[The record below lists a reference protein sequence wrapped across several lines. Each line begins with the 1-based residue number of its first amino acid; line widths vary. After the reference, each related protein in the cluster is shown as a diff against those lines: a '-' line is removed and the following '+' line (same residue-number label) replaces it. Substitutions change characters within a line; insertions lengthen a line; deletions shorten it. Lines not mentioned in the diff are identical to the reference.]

1 MSKLVIL
8 KIISGDWKSGFPVV
22 LQIGEENQLSNIE
35 QFGYLPGQSQ
45 LMENYQQWQSI
56 YRRLSNRLR
65 LEAPPAQ
72 ETNVS
77 KPEKCQQAVTILK
90 NSLNQWLDSESFR
103 PLQQLLFQNL
113 RPSEQI
119 RFIIQTDNFELQQL
133 PWHLWKFFD
142 DYDAA
147 EIILKSPNRR
157 FIEKPEKNKRP
168 VRILAILGD
177 SDKIDIEAD
186 RQFLENL
193 PDKPDV
199 CFLPEPR
206 RSDISDRL
214 WSQEWDILFFAGH
227 SRTEGQTGK
236 IYINKEDS
244 LTIEE
249 LKHGLNNAIKGGLQL
264 AIFNSCDG
272 LGIARDLA
280 DLQIPQIMVMRE
292 PVPDEVAQQFLKNF
306 LRAFVY
312 NKSPIHLA
320 LRNAR
325 EQLQGLEKDYPCAS
339 WLPVIYQ
346 NLSTVP
352 TTWQQLRDGISPRKS
367 TAIFQ
372 HFAYPIVI
380 AGLVAL
386 AILGI
391 RDTGFLQPLE
401 LTAFDKLMRNR
412 PIEKPDDRFL
422 VIEITGKD
430 LSYQKE
436 MGMERQGSLADEAL
450 SQILEKLKPL
460 QPRAIGLDIYRD
472 FPVKH
477 QPNLVP
483 QLQDTSNFLV
493 ICKGGDPT
501 DDTDS
506 GITPPPEVSGDRV
519 GFSDVVIDED
529 GILRR
534 HLWYA
539 TFNINSGCQT
549 EQSLSL
555 LLALHYLDAEGI
567 SPEITREYNLRLGQT
582 TLKRLKQPANGYRNF
597 DDLGYQM
604 LLNYRH
610 TGKKPIAQSMTL
622 REFLKNPIKPSDV
635 KDKIVLIGVTDKS
648 WKDYFATPY
657 SRNQLQDEQMA
668 GVFIQLQMTSQIISA
683 ALAERPLLDIWPQW
697 GEILWIFAWSL
708 TGGLLAWRQ
717 KSSWIFITAEG
728 ITIGILYGICLF
740 LLIQGIWVPLVP
752 SAIAIVIAGGTA
764 IAIPQLLAE
773 SELTDND

>member
-8 KIISGDWKSGFPVV
+8 KIISGDWNSGFPVV
-22 LQIGEENQLSNIE
+22 LQIGEENQLSTIE
-35 QFGYLPGQSQ
+35 QFGYLPGQSK
-45 LMENYQQWQSI
+45 LIEDYQQWQST
-56 YRRLSNRLR
+56 YRRLPNRLR
-65 LEAPPAQ
+65 LEAPAAQ

-77 KPEKCQQAVTILK
+77 KPEKCTQAFAILK
-90 NSLNQWLDSESFR
+90 NSLNQWLDSEPFR

-142 DYDAA
+142 DYDSA
-147 EIILKSPNRR
+147 EIILKIPNRK
-157 FIEKPEKNKRP
+157 FIEKPAKNKRP

-177 SDKIDIEAD
+177 SRKINTEAD

-193 PDKPDV
+193 PGKPDV
-199 CFLPEPR
+199 CFLPEPQ
-206 RSDISDRL
+206 RSEIGDRL
-214 WSQEWDILFFAGH
+214 WLQPWDILFFAGH
-227 SRTEGQTGK
+227 SRTDGQTGR
-236 IYINKEDS
+236 ISINQEDS

-249 LKHGLNNAIKGGLQL
+249 LKHGLKKVIQGGLQL

-280 DLQIPQIMVMRE
+280 DLQIPQIIVMRE

-306 LRAFVY
+306 LEEFVY
-312 NKSPIHLA
+312 KKSSIHLA

-325 EQLQGLEKDYPCAS
+325 EKLQGLENNYPCAS

-346 NLSTVP
+346 NSATVP
-352 TTWQQLRDGISPRKS
+352 TTWQQLRDGISPPKS
-367 TAIFQ
+367 IFQ
-372 HFAYPIVI
+372 NFAYPIVA
-380 AGLVAL
+380 AGLVTL

-391 RDTGFLQPLE
+391 RDAGLLQPIE
-401 LTAFDKLMRNR
+401 LKAFDKLMGNR
-412 PIEKPDDRFL
+412 PIEEPDDRFL

-430 LSYQKE
+430 LSYQTE

-450 SQILEKLKPL
+450 LQILEKLKPL

-472 FPVKH
+472 VPVKSN
-477 QPNLVP
+477 QPNLASE
-483 QLQDTSNFLV
+483 LQNTSNFLA

-501 DDTDS
+501 DDRDP
-506 GITPPPEVSGDRV
+506 GISPPPEVSGDRV
-519 GFSDVVIDED
+519 GFSDVVVDED
-529 GILRR
+529 GILRL

-539 TFNINSGCQT
+539 TFNTKSGCQT

-567 SPEITREYNLRLGQT
+567 SPEITPEYNLRLGQA
-582 TLKRLKQPANGYRNF
+582 TLKRLREPANGYQKF

-604 LLNYRH
+604 LLNYRN
-610 TGKKPIAQSMTL
+610 TGKKPIAKSITL
-622 REFLKNPIKPSDV
+622 KEFLNNPIQPDWV
-635 KDKIVLIGVTDKS
+635 QDKIVLIGNTDKS

-657 SRNQLQDEQMA
+657 SRNQLQDEKMA

-683 ALAERPLLDIWPQW
+683 ALGERPLLDIWPQW
-697 GEILWIFAWSL
+697 GEIIWIFAWSL
-708 TGGLLAWRQ
+708 TGGLLAWRR
-717 KSSWIFITAEG
+717 KSSWIFITAEA
-728 ITIGILYGICLF
+728 IAIGILCASCLF

-752 SAIAIVIAGGTA
+752 PALAIVIAGGTV
-764 IAIPQLLAE
+764 IASPQLTAE